1 MARFFSQR
9 KVAVVAS
16 ILQGE
21 KVEGEEVICSRSSGK
36 PVTKPGKETLSP
48 ESSLVP

>member
-16 ILQGE
+16 VLQGE